1 MTATQYLQKIGC
13 WIRQQITTW
22 GGFLRHPDKAFRA
35 AAEADDAEQAA
46 SRSVVVGVVCCG
58 VAELVGFAI
67 AHDTMWFFPL
77 LAALLRMAAL
87 WSAWWLSVR
96 GIVPI
101 VQRYLRVNLTQRDGH
116 LLVSYGM
123 ITVFATNCLLSFV
136 PIPFL
141 YVLAFGNMFMLQS
154 GVAAYVDAD
163 ETKIG
168 RLTIGLAA
176 WLCVLPCVLEYVLK
190 MLLPNAPL

>member
-1 MTATQYLQKIGC
+1 MT
-13 WIRQQITTW
+13 IT
-22 GGFLRHPDKAFRA
+22 
-35 AAEADDAEQAA
+35 
-46 SRSVVVGVVCCG
+46 
-58 VAELVGFAI
+58 
-67 AHDTMWFFPL
+67 
-77 LAALLRMAAL
+77 
-87 WSAWWLSVR
+87 
-96 GIVPI
+96 
-101 VQRYLRVNLTQRDGH
+101 
-116 LLVSYGM
+116 
-123 ITVFATNCLLSFV
+123 
-136 PIPFL
+136 FL

>member
-1 MTATQYLQKIGC
+1 
-13 WIRQQITTW
+13 
-22 GGFLRHPDKAFRA
+22 
-35 AAEADDAEQAA
+35 
-46 SRSVVVGVVCCG
+46 
-58 VAELVGFAI
+58 
-67 AHDTMWFFPL
+67 MWFFPL

-136 PIPFL
+136 PITFL